1 VTTAPPVSD
10 RPLWD
15 ARRRRSNGRDDGKR
29 GTSSLTTQIELG
41 GITAD
46 LTRKKIKNIRLSV
59 HPPAGAVRIS
69 APRRMSL
76 DQIHAFAISKVGWI
90 EKQQARLREQERAT
104 PRDYSGGESHYV
116 WGRPHP
122 LEVAYANRAPSLE
135 LKLNGM
141 LLVVRPGTRTAKR
154 QAIVEAWYR
163 EELRKAA
170 GPLIARWEPA
180 MGARVQRLF
189 VQRMKSRWG
198 SCNPVART
206 IRLNSELA
214 KRAPEYLEYVVVHE
228 LTHILEASHG
238 ARFRALMDRFLPGWR
253 ELRAGLKRWP

>member
-1 VTTAPPVSD
+1 MLGEGGATA
-10 RPLWD
+10 
-15 ARRRRSNGRDDGKR
+15 GGDGKR

-76 DQIHAFAISKVGWI
+76 DQVYAFASSKLGWI
-90 EKQQARLREQERAT
+90 EKQQIRLREQELAT
-104 PRDYSGGESHYV
+104 ARDYSGGESHYV
-116 WGRPHP
+116 WGRPLT

-135 LKLNGM
+135 RAPSGL
-141 LLVVRPGTRTAKR
+141 LLVVRPGADAGKR
-154 QAIVEAWYR
+154 QAVVEAWYR
-163 EELRKAA
+163 TELERAA
-170 GPLIARWEPA
+170 APLIARWEPVL
-180 MGARVQRLF
+180 GAELQRLF
-189 VQRMKSRWG
+189 VRRMKTRWG
-198 SCNPVART
+198 TCNPVART

-228 LTHILEASHG
+228 LVHMLEASHG
-238 ARFRALMDRFLPGWR
+238 ARFRALMDGFLPGWR
-253 ELRAGLKRWP
+253 ELREGLKRWP